1 MDPNELTDEIEE
13 RARESKAPDDH
24 LEAGSA
30 NLSLDDLEPVAGGVR
45 GRKNTSREGIL
56 GQMRNEKMIRLDALT
71 RS

>member
-30 NLSLDDLEPVAGGVR
+30 NLSLDDLDSAAGGVR
-45 GRKNTSREGIL
+45 GRKKLQPRRHS
-56 GQMRNEKMIRLDALT
+56 
-71 RS
+71 S

>member
-13 RARESKAPDDH
+13 QARESKAPDDR

-45 GRKNTSREGIL
+45 GRKKYQPRRHIGPDAKRE
-56 GQMRNEKMIRLDALT
+56 DD
-71 RS
+71 